1 MRRYEMISIIHP
13 DVSEEKRSTLY
24 DRVRDIIA
32 RENGFLVEIDE
43 WGNQKLAYEIRKKKR
58 GYYVRFDLCGPVTL
72 TQEIERFFRIQD
84 PVMKYMT
91 VLLEKDADVDRLRAE
106 AEARIAKAESEA
118 AATETAPE
126 ESEAAATETA
136 PEESEAAATETAP
149 EETKAEA
156 VTTETPTAGAGD
168 GIQSAPAVS
177 ESSDSAET
185 TPAPNPEA
193 PTEITEE
200 S

>member
-1 MRRYEMISIIHP
+1 MRRYEMIGIIHP
-13 DVSEEKRSTLY
+13 DASEEKRNTLF

-118 AATETAPE
+118 AATET
-126 ESEAAATETA
+126 T
-136 PEESEAAATETAP
+136 P
-149 EETKAEA
+149 EETEAAVTETTPEKTEAEA
-156 VTTETPTAGAGD
+156 VTTETPTAGTGD

-177 ESSDSAET
+177 EASDSAET
-185 TPAPNPEA
+185 APAPNPEV